1 MLAVKPR
8 FREIEE
14 GDLEAVGDLLTRGF
28 ARRSRRYWMRGLHHQ
43 RTRSLP
49 PNVPRYGYLLE
60 HEGVPVGCLLLIHS
74 TRTGDGENIICCN
87 VASWYVDPPFRN
99 YAALFASMT
108 QRRKDITYFNVT
120 PARPTWPILDA
131 QGFVAYCHGLYFSL
145 PALSRGQRDVSVDA
159 IRQDTI
165 SVDGLPEEELT
176 LLRRHA
182 GYGCISLVCSTAEGT
197 YPFIF
202 FRMRKRG
209 GFIPMPLLHLGYCR
223 CIGDFIR
230 CAGAIGRYLLLRG
243 RPLVILD
250 ANAAVTGL
258 AGFYTEARGRK
269 YFKGPHRPRLGD
281 LTDTEL
287 AIYGM

>member
-120 PARPTWPILDA
+120 QHVR
-131 QGFVAYCHGLYFSL
+131 HGPFSTRRASL
-145 PALSRGQRDVSVDA
+145 PTATGSISR
-159 IRQDTI
+159 
-165 SVDGLPEEELT
+165 
-176 LLRRHA
+176 
-182 GYGCISLVCSTAEGT
+182 
-197 YPFIF
+197 F
-202 FRMRKRG
+202 
-209 GFIPMPLLHLGYCR
+209 PLFL
-223 CIGDFIR
+223 
-230 CAGAIGRYLLLRG
+230 A
-243 RPLVILD
+243 
-250 ANAAVTGL
+250 AN
-258 AGFYTEARGRK
+258 E
-269 YFKGPHRPRLGD
+269 
-281 LTDTEL
+281 
-287 AIYGM
+287 M